1 MEKEKLLDYQEFYD
15 ELIENE
21 YLPTRI
27 DYIWSDKNEDFMR
40 EVLFAFYT
48 TYTKKRDNDLVNS
61 LLKLYSD
68 VILAAHSHYPEDEG
82 FL

>member
-1 MEKEKLLDYQEFYD
+1 MKKERILDYQEFYD

-21 YLPTRI
+21 YLPARI
-27 DYIWSDKNEDFMR
+27 DYLWSDKNEDFMR

-48 TYTKKRDNDLVNS
+48 TYSKKKDNDLINS

>member
-1 MEKEKLLDYQEFYD
+1 MEKQRILDYQEFYD
-15 ELIENE
+15 ELIEKE
-21 YLPTRI
+21 YLPARI
-27 DYIWSDKNEDFMR
+27 DYLWSDKNEDFMR

-48 TYTKKRDNDLVNS
+48 TYSKRKDNDLINS

-68 VILAAHSHYPEDEG
+68 VILAAHSHYPEENG

>member
-1 MEKEKLLDYQEFYD
+1 MEKEKVLDYQEFYD

-21 YLPTRI
+21 YLPARI

-48 TYTKKRDNDLVNS
+48 TYSKRKDNDLVNS

-68 VILAAHSHYPEDEG
+68 VILAAHSHYPQDDG
-82 FL
+82 FM

>member
-15 ELIENE
+15 ELIERE
-21 YLPTRI
+21 YLPARI
-27 DYIWSDKNEDFMR
+27 DYLSSDKNEDFMR

-48 TYTKKRDNDLVNS
+48 TYTKRRDNDLVNS

>member
-21 YLPTRI
+21 YLPARI
-27 DYIWSDKNEDFMR
+27 DYLWSDKNEDFMR

-48 TYTKKRDNDLVNS
+48 TYTKRRDNDLVNS